1 MSEGVPIN
9 EAATCHDCTI
19 QETLD
24 LILSEVRAL
33 RLERLP
39 ASPEL
44 IETLLAAIYV
54 IYADAEFTAAWV
66 LETCTDSDNDAL
78 KLRESI
84 KAVIGT
90 APTINRLS
98 RILRKVT
105 GTYDVY
111 KLEIANLH
119 SRDGITFCVT
129 KVSNFVTT

>member
-1 MSEGVPIN
+1 MNDSATQDDVSLQL
-9 EAATCHDCTI
+9 AAI
-19 QETLD
+19 QTQLD
-24 LILSEVRAL
+24 LLLAEVRGL
-33 RLERLP
+33 RSERLP
-39 ASPEL
+39 ASPEK
-44 IETLLAAIYV
+44 IENLLAALFI
-54 IYADAEFTAAWV
+54 IFNDAQFTAAWI